1 MTRKWVAIL
10 AASAASVCG
19 AFAGTASADSS
30 QAGCQAYGQ
39 FIAGTAQAPGNA
51 GQDIVAATATSG
63 AGAVAAL
70 SEVLR
75 QGTCP

>member
-10 AASAASVCG
+10 AASAACVCG
-19 AFAGTASADSS
+19 LFAGTASADTS

-39 FIAGTAQAPGNA
+39 FIAATAQAPGNA
-51 GQDIVAATATSG
+51 GQEIVAATATSG

-75 QGTCP
+75 QATCP